1 MNTKKV
7 AFLCMDYPDYFSGFH
22 YPVCQIPVY
31 GNMTYLEVA
40 EAIESELQ
48 QVWEYLFYEY
58 PSHERLYRKY
68 IQELKKTPDE
78 LFVEYK
84 PNKEEEEEADFFEG
98 PYLYF
103 SVIEEK
109 YSNNIKFLG

>member
-7 AFLCMDYPDYFSGFH
+7 AFLCMDWPDYFSGFH
-22 YPVCQIPVY
+22 YPVCQVPVY

-58 PSHERLYRKY
+58 PKHERLYNKY
-68 IQELKKTPDE
+68 IQELKKTPDAI
-78 LFVEYK
+78 FVEYT
-84 PNKEEEEEADFFEG
+84 PESDADDDFFEG